1 MTTLSSSSTCFS
13 TAADRVVV
21 NEYNHTAPSLHTGG
35 VIFSDQLA
43 GISPAHHGKEGSN
56 GGTHL
61 SSSPTLGLFLQQPS
75 VVEIPKT
82 PSVFNFPL
90 FGQNGHF
97 TNSWLKMDQAL
108 TSKTNYPSKGFTDF
122 WHANTRTQPLK
133 PAGKR
138 VMSDKSL
145 YPTARPPGKLFR
157 GVRQRH
163 WGKWVAEIRLPRNRT
178 RVWLGTF
185 DTAEDAAFAYDTA
198 AYMLR
203 GDYANLNFPE
213 MKHRLKDSCSNN
225 GGGTTAAL
233 IEAKLR
239 AISQGVVA
247 GTPRRKGSNTTNNKE
262 MMKRS
267 DERLTPP
274 PPRAAE
280 TTVVVKKRRTEGAAA
295 AVPPENEEGVQL
307 NRMPSL
313 DMDSIWAELLLVS
326 DT

>member
-1 MTTLSSSSTCFS
+1 MTTFSSSSTCFS

-21 NEYNHTAPSLHTGG
+21 NEYNHTAPFLHTGG
-35 VIFSDQLA
+35 VIFSDQPA
-43 GISPAHHGKEGSN
+43 GISPAHHGHGEEVSN
-56 GGTHL
+56 GGTGTHL
-61 SSSPTLGLFLQQPS
+61 SSPTLGLFLQQPLA
-75 VVEIPKT
+75 VEIPKT
-82 PSVFNFPL
+82 SSVFHFPL

-97 TNSWLKMDQAL
+97 TN
-108 TSKTNYPSKGFTDF
+108 TKTNYPSKGFTDF

-133 PAGKR
+133 SAGER
-138 VMSDKSL
+138 AMSAKSL

-213 MKHRLKDSCSNN
+213 MKHRLKDSCSSN

-247 GTPRRKGSNTTNNKE
+247 GTARRNGSNTNNKE
-262 MMKRS
+262 MTKMS
-267 DERLTPP
+267 DERRLTPP
-274 PPRAAE
+274 LPAAE

-295 AVPPENEEGVQL
+295 VPRENEEVVQL

-326 DT
+326 DP